1 MPELAHEVAA
11 AASLD
16 EAARRELHA
25 LFIRHYENVPWELF
39 AADFAEK
46 DFVILLRRGPGGPV
60 AGFSTQKVLRAEAG
74 GHEMRVLFSGDTVID
89 REAWGEQGLV
99 KGWCRL
105 AGAVR
110 SQRPDSPLY
119 WLLICKGF
127 RTYLYLPLFFHDY
140 WPRHERPTPPKSQA
154 LLDAFAKAKFG
165 RAYRPKS
172 GLLRFKDAKGNLTP
186 ELAEI
191 PAGRRDDPRVRFFL
205 ERNPNFA
212 KGDELV
218 CLTEVSEANTKGL
231 AKRLYKEGFTLGLSR
246 LLAGPL
252 P

>member
-1 MPELAHEVAA
+1 MTELTCEVAA
-11 AASLD
+11 APALT
-16 EAARRELHA
+16 EAERRELHA
-25 LFIRHYENVPWELF
+25 LFTRHYDNVPWPLF

-60 AGFSTQKVLRAEAG
+60 AGFSTQKVLRCDAQ

-105 AGAVR
+105 AGAIKAQ
-110 SQRPDSPLY
+110 SPDTPLY
-119 WLLICKGF
+119 WLLICKGY
-127 RTYLYLPLFFHDY
+127 RTYLYLPLFFAEY
-140 WPRHERPTPPKSQA
+140 WPRHERAAPPKAQA
-154 LLDAFAKAKFG
+154 LLDAFAEAKFG
-165 RAYRPKS
+165 AAYDRNA
-172 GLLRFKDAKGNLTP
+172 GLLRFSEPKGNLSA
-186 ELAEI
+186 ELAAV

-205 ERNPNFA
+205 ERNPGFA

-218 CLTEVSEANTKGL
+218 CLTEVCEANMKGL
-231 AKRLYKEGFTLGLSR
+231 AKRLYKQGYAEG
-246 LLAGPL
+246 LAGLLTARL